1 MVQQSRRGSYFHQHG
16 FIGTGGNKV
25 AEYEKDF
32 VLRQTQML
40 AKGLGAFLKKDSI
53 DEILSIKKEEQKNDI
68 EEKKTTK

>member
-1 MVQQSRRGSYFHQHG
+1 M
-16 FIGTGGNKV
+16 

-53 DEILSIKKEEQKNDI
+53 DEILSIKKEEQKNNI